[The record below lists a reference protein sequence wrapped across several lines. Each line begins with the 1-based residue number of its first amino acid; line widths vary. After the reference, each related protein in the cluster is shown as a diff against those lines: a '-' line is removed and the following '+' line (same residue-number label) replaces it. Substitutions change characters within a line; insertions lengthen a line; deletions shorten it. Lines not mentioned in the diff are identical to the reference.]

1 LAGDDLD
8 LLLGA
13 DRYQVARDLE
23 ELERRVGDMRI
34 GREVFPMLLVLL
46 LIVFCCEHLV
56 ANRFYE
62 TGHPAAASGGGS

>member
-1 LAGDDLD
+1 
-8 LLLGA
+8 
-13 DRYQVARDLE
+13 
-23 ELERRVGDMRI
+23 VGDMRI